1 MTIPEAIKNKFK
13 NMKYRHKLTIL
24 LVTASLVPMI
34 LLVWYS
40 HGRMSSLLRE
50 KEMEDMS
57 SILEQTGE
65 GIDSQIEVFSSL
77 LNYLT
82 YSPDI
87 EDLITEKN
95 MDNYYAYKK
104 YTEVA
109 DPLLSVPKSYHDAI
123 LQIQLFADSIK
134 VRHEYTLVPLS
145 EVGKEWWY
153 DKLEEDVSVQWVV
166 DREKPEIAAVRRIYD
181 GKEQTAVLCITL
193 DYNKIFQP
201 FENIISEESGG
212 MILDREGNVLFQKE
226 LLSGKN
232 VEGSSEKSSEKS
244 GETSTDGES
253 KENKTVFTEYMVD
266 RDILQSGQKEYAYV
280 NRENTVCGWSFYL
293 YKLQSV
299 VDGSVSGIL
308 VSEIPLIAACVAII
322 LVLGLSFSRIFT
334 RKIEELT
341 ENMNRVNEGSRQVT
355 VDSDSG
361 DEIGLLVR
369 SFRSMMDEI
378 NRLIHEVYEN
388 KIALKEFE
396 LKALTAQ
403 INPHFLYNSLSII
416 NWMAIRSHQREISKV
431 TLSLSMFYRT
441 ALSKGQD
448 MVTVDNCIQNIRA
461 YLDIQLVMHD
471 NDFQVVWEIDPEIK
485 GDIVPKLLLQPVV
498 ENALEHGLDMK
509 EEGEKTLKLFF
520 VRDGDDVLLA
530 VEDNGPGMEQ
540 QEADKLVTYQAA
552 GYGLKNVND
561 RMLLLYGEKY
571 AIKVFSRIGE
581 GTRVEMRI
589 PREVA
594 DEEILAAEKFSSKKF
609 LQSEDDEKNKKE
621 GGGKGE

>member
-232 VEGSSEKSSEKS
+232 VEGSSEKS

-253 KENKTVFTEYMVD
+253 KENKTVFTEYRVD

-448 MVTVDNCIQNIRA
+448 MVTVDNCIQNIQA

-589 PREVA
+589 PRKVA
-594 DEEILAAEKFSSKKF
+594 DEEILSAEKFSSKKF

>member
-1 MTIPEAIKNKFK
+1 MRIPAAIKNKFK

-87 EDLITEKN
+87 EDLIAEKN

-123 LQIQLFADSIK
+123 TQIQLFADSIK
-134 VRHEYTLVPLS
+134 VRHEYTLVPLA
-145 EVGKEWWY
+145 EVDKEWWY
-153 DKLEEDVSVQWVV
+153 DELAEDVSVQWVV
-166 DREKPEIAAVRRIYD
+166 DKEKPEIAAVRRIYD

-201 FENIISEESGG
+201 FENIISAESGG
-212 MILDREGNVLFQKE
+212 MILDKEGNVLFQKE
-226 LLSGKN
+226 LLGEKDVKGSDSVN
-232 VEGSSEKSSEKS
+232 EVENSVAKKSVTEN
-244 GETSTDGES
+244 GYVVS
-253 KENKTVFTEYMVD
+253 KELLE
-266 RDILQSGQKEYAYV
+266 SGQKDYAFV
-280 NRENTVCGWSFYL
+280 SRENTVCGWSFYL
-293 YKLQSV
+293 YKLQSA
-299 VDGSVSGIL
+299 VDSSVAGIL
-308 VSEIPLIAACVAII
+308 VSEIPLIVACVAII
-322 LVLGLSFSRIFT
+322 LALGLSFSRLFT

-341 ENMNRVNEGSRQVT
+341 ENMNQVNQGSRVVT
-355 VDSDSG
+355 VDSDAG

-369 SFRSMMDEI
+369 SFRRMMDEI

-403 INPHFLYNSLSII
+403 INPHFLYNSLSVI
-416 NWMAIRSHQREISKV
+416 NWMAIRSNQREISKV

-448 MVTVDNCIQNIRA
+448 MVTVDNCIQNIKA

-471 NDFQVVWEIDPEIK
+471 NDFQVIWDIDPEVK

-509 EEGEKTLKLFF
+509 EEGEKILKLFF
-520 VRDGDDVLLA
+520 VKDGEDVLLA

-540 QEADKLVTYQAA
+540 EEADKLVTYKAS

-561 RMLLLYGEKY
+561 RMQLLYGEKY
-571 AIKVFSRIGE
+571 GIKVFSKIDQ

-589 PREVA
+589 PREKA
-594 DEEILAAEKFSSKKF
+594 DEETVAAGEFSAKKF
-609 LQSEDDEKNKKE
+609 LQGPE
-621 GGGKGE
+621 GDSKDGTGKDGGKSEEQK

>member
-244 GETSTDGES
+244 GETPTDGES
-253 KENKTVFTEYMVD
+253 KENKTVFTEYRVD

-299 VDGSVSGIL
+299 VDGAVSGIL

>member
-1 MTIPEAIKNKFK
+1 
-13 NMKYRHKLTIL
+13 MKYRHKLTVL

-87 EDLITEKN
+87 EELITEKN
-95 MDNYYAYKK
+95 MDNYYAYRK

-123 LQIQLFADSIK
+123 QQIQLFAESIK

-145 EVGKEWWY
+145 EVDKEWWY
-153 DKLEEDVSVQWVV
+153 DKLSQDVSVQWVV
-166 DREKPEIAAVRRIYD
+166 NQEKKEIAAVRRIYQ

-193 DYNKIFQP
+193 DYDKIFKP
-201 FENIISEESGG
+201 FENIITEESGG
-212 MILDREGNVLFQKE
+212 MILDADGAVLFQAEKLGSGNGVE
-226 LLSGKN
+226 GKN
-232 VEGSSEKSSEKS
+232 VVSREFLE
-244 GETSTDGES
+244 
-253 KENKTVFTEYMVD
+253 
-266 RDILQSGQKEYAYV
+266 SGQKEYAFTS
-280 NRENTVCGWSFYL
+280 RENTVCGWNFYL

-299 VDGSVSGIL
+299 IDSSVSGIL
-308 VSEIPLIAACVAII
+308 VSEIPLIAACVLII
-322 LVLGLSFSRIFT
+322 LALGLSFSRLFT

-341 ENMNRVNEGSRQVT
+341 ENMDRVNAGSRQVT
-355 VDSDSG
+355 VYSDSQ
-361 DEIGLLVR
+361 DEIGVLVR

-416 NWMAIRSHQREISKV
+416 NWMAIRSHQKEISKV

-448 MVTVDNCIQNIRA
+448 MVTVDNCIQNIKA

-471 NDFQVVWEIDPEIK
+471 NDFQVQWEVDPQIRGEV
-485 GDIVPKLLLQPVV
+485 VPKLLIQPVV

-509 EEGEKTLKLFF
+509 EEGEKILKLFF
-520 VRDGDDVLLA
+520 VKDGEDVLLA

-540 QEADKLVTYQAA
+540 EEADRMVTYKAS

-561 RMLLLYGEKY
+561 RMLLLYGEEY
-571 AIKVFSRIGE
+571 AIRIFSKIGA
-581 GTRVEMRI
+581 GTRVEIRI
-589 PREVA
+589 PQTE
-594 DEEILAAEKFSSKKF
+594 
-609 LQSEDDEKNKKE
+609 NKKE
-621 GGGKGE
+621 AAGELSPKRMMQAPEKMEEAENAQNRHFSSRS

>member
-1 MTIPEAIKNKFK
+1 MRIPAAIKKKFK

-40 HGRMSSLLRE
+40 HDRMRSLLQE

-95 MDNYYAYKK
+95 LDSYYAYRK

-145 EVGKEWWY
+145 EVNQEWWY
-153 DKLEEDVSVQWVV
+153 DKLTEDVSVQWVV
-166 DREKPEIAAVRRIYD
+166 DSRKPEIAAVRRIYS

-201 FENIISEESGG
+201 FENIISTQSGG
-212 MILDREGNVLFQKE
+212 MILDKEGNVLFQKE
-226 LLSGKN
+226 MLEEKNSGN
-232 VEGSSEKSSEKS
+232 ADQNDA
-244 GETSTDGES
+244 GENETENSYLVSREILES
-253 KENKTVFTEYMVD
+253 RQ
-266 RDILQSGQKEYAYV
+266 RDYAFV
-280 NRENTVCGWSFYL
+280 NRQNALCGWNFYL
-293 YKLQSV
+293 YKRQSV
-299 VDGSVSGIL
+299 IDNSVSSIL
-308 VSEIPLIAACVAII
+308 VSEIPLIGTCVAII

-341 ENMNRVNEGSRQVT
+341 ENMNRVNEGSRVVT
-355 VDSDSG
+355 VDSDAG

-369 SFRSMMDEI
+369 SFRNMMEEI

-416 NWMAIRSHQREISKV
+416 NWMAIRSHQKEISKV

-471 NDFQVVWEIDPEIK
+471 NDFQVIWVIDPEVK
-485 GDIVPKLLLQPVV
+485 GDIVPKLLIQPVV

-509 EEGEKTLKLFF
+509 EEGEKILKLIF
-520 VRDGDDVLLA
+520 VQDGTDVLLA

-540 QEADKLVTYQAA
+540 KEADKLVTYQAS

-561 RMLLLYGEKY
+561 RIKLLYGDSYE
-571 AIKVFSRIGE
+571 IRVLSKVGE

-589 PREVA
+589 PRKLAGEEVT
-594 DEEILAAEKFSSKKF
+594 AAEQFSEKKF
-609 LQSEDDEKNKKE
+609 LQSVDIDEKNEKGVKKD
-621 GGGKGE
+621 GP

>member
-1 MTIPEAIKNKFK
+1 MRIPAAIKNKFK

-145 EVGKEWWY
+145 EADKEWWY
-153 DKLEEDVSVQWVV
+153 EKLAEDVSVQWVV
-166 DREKPEIAAVRRIYD
+166 DSQKPEIAAVRRIYA

-201 FENIISEESGG
+201 FENIISAESGG
-212 MILDREGNVLFQKE
+212 MILDKEGNILFQKE
-226 LLSGKN
+226 MLDKKDADNADQVGA
-232 VEGSSEKSSEKS
+232 
-244 GETSTDGES
+244 GES
-253 KENKTVFTEYMVD
+253 EAED
-266 RDILQSGQKEYAYV
+266 RYVVSRETLESGQKDYAFV

-293 YKLQSV
+293 YKRQSAI
-299 VDGSVSGIL
+299 DSSVSGIL
-308 VSEIPLIAACVAII
+308 VSEIPLIGACVAII
-322 LVLGLSFSRIFT
+322 LALGLSFSRIFT

-341 ENMNRVNEGSRQVT
+341 ENMNRVNEGSRVVT
-355 VDSDSG
+355 VDSDAG

-369 SFRSMMDEI
+369 SFRSMMEEI

-416 NWMAIRSHQREISKV
+416 NWMAIRSHQKEISKV

-471 NDFQVVWEIDPEIK
+471 NDFQIIWEIDPEVK
-485 GDIVPKLLLQPVV
+485 GDIVPKLLIQPVV
-498 ENALEHGLDMK
+498 ENALEHGLDMR
-509 EEGEKTLKLFF
+509 EEGEKTLKLTF
-520 VRDGDDVLLA
+520 VADGGDVLLA

-540 QEADKLVTYQAA
+540 EEADKLVTYQAS

-561 RMLLLYGEKY
+561 RIKLLYGDTYE
-571 AIKVFSRIGE
+571 IRVLSKVGE

-589 PREVA
+589 PRQLAGEDVT
-594 DEEILAAEKFSSKKF
+594 AAEQFSAKKF
-609 LQSEDDEKNKKE
+609 LQSADTEEKGGRKDES
-621 GGGKGE
+621 